1 MSYTTSTD
9 LSSRKPCGTCEARWP
24 RLTGTSVP
32 DRDRNVKRFGLGS
45 GFLPSPAPNKDSLI
59 SLGLEAQDF
68 TLDVI
73 IVERNVLVPLAGTK
87 GDRTMAEQL
96 SYLIIG
102 NGIAG
107 VTAAEILRAED
118 SAADITVIADD
129 PFPVYYRPALKD
141 YLAGRVQED
150 KLWARPSSFYQD
162 QRIRFL
168 SERVVGIQVGQHS
181 VQLQSGRQ
189 VNYSRLLL
197 ANGARPSTLK
207 CPGIDLAGVTT
218 LRTVADYQLVQNR
231 LGSVRRVVVAGSGT
245 LALETIE
252 TLRHRGFQVVHLLRH
267 RTLWSEVLDA
277 TASDLVLQQE
287 RRDGVDVRIEE
298 EIAEVTGTKGIPLD
312 KSGDYRGQVTGVV
325 TTGGARIPCDMVIIP
340 IGIDPIID
348 FIKNSGIPCGRGVQV
363 DSAMRTS
370 APDVY
375 AAGDVLETTDP
386 MTKRTRVLGQWYPA
400 IQQARAA
407 AYSMLDL
414 LDTKRPFRSST
425 FYNATFLYGLD
436 FASVG
441 QTSIPQGGKGY
452 QEIIADPQPRVYRKV
467 LLNDGVPVGMLALG
481 DRKGALAFKRAI
493 DQGINLIPVASR
505 LFADDFNLTEWLDK
519 QGALQPILSVSRVG
533 AIAVAGAALAALQG
547 DRKGRPY
554 HTRPSVTDPS
564 MVGTGNAPALE
575 QQPMEAFI
583 VPVGQTDEEQRLME
597 TQLSQTRVVTIG
609 RQVGVYLL
617 IDQGSVSRRHAEI
630 SYANGQYVLRDLGS
644 SYGTFVN
651 DQRLEPGSL
660 SILKQG
666 DRIRF
671 GNKVTYTFQIRVV
684 AGQARAKRLTTLHEL
699 ATGFYDPTAAGQ
711 ASPPLGQPILNAD
724 GSLQLP
730 GATGAVPAAV
740 VATFKESPAL
750 IMITHGKPEVS
761 HLKQGRRLTL
771 GRDKNNDIVLADV
784 AASRLH
790 AEVLYGLD
798 GVYIRDLGSSNG
810 VMVNRTKIDNP
821 YRLAHGDRIAIG
833 SIVLYF
839 IYVAPRFI
847 VGALDELPGR
857 EGQSSIC
864 RNCGMSNTQIA
875 RFCANCGAPFDKS
888 GTQPPRLRPAPKAGS
903 YDRQASGKR

>member
-1 MSYTTSTD
+1 
-9 LSSRKPCGTCEARWP
+9 
-24 RLTGTSVP
+24 
-32 DRDRNVKRFGLGS
+32 
-45 GFLPSPAPNKDSLI
+45 
-59 SLGLEAQDF
+59 
-68 TLDVI
+68 
-73 IVERNVLVPLAGTK
+73 
-87 GDRTMAEQL
+87 MAEQL

-141 YLAGRVQED
+141 YLAGRVRED
-150 KLWARPSSFYQD
+150 KLWARPTSFYQD

-189 VNYSRLLL
+189 VGYSRLLL

-207 CPGIDLAGVTT
+207 CPGLDLAGVTT
-218 LRTVADYQLVQNR
+218 LRTVADYQVVQNR
-231 LGSVRRVVVAGSGT
+231 LGSVRRVVVTGSGT

-252 TLRHRGFQVVHLLRH
+252 TLCHRGFQVVHLLRR
-267 RTLWSEVLDA
+267 RTLWSEVLDV

-298 EIAEVTGTKGIPLD
+298 EIAEVTGGF
-312 KSGDYRGQVTGVV
+312 KSSFGQVNGVV
-325 TTGGARIPCDMVIIP
+325 TTGGARIPCDMVIIAV
-340 IGIDPIID
+340 GIDPIID
-348 FIKNSGIPCGRGVQV
+348 FIKNSGIPCGRGVRV

-375 AAGDVLETTDP
+375 AAGDLLETADA

-441 QTSIPQGGKGY
+441 QTSIPQGGQGY
-452 QEIIADPQPRVYRKV
+452 QEIVADPQPRVYRKV
-467 LLNDGVPVGMLALG
+467 LLKDGVPVGFLALG

-493 DQGINLIPVASR
+493 DHGVNLMPVASK
-505 LFADDFNLTEWLDK
+505 LFADSHDKSGSYFDLSEWLDK
-519 QGALQPILSVSRVG
+519 QGVPPPILSVSREG
-533 AIAVAGAALAALQG
+533 AVAAAAVVPRFIEGIAVGPSGTAVELAEP
-547 DRKGRPY
+547 KP
-554 HTRPSVTDPS
+554 
-564 MVGTGNAPALE
+564 
-575 QQPMEAFI
+575 QPQMDAFL
-583 VPVGQTDEEQRLME
+583 VPVGQADDALRLTE
-597 TQLSQTRVVTIG
+597 IQLSQTKVMTVG

-617 IDQGSVSRRHAEI
+617 IDEGSVSRRHAEVAPRFI
-630 SYANGQYVLRDLGS
+630 DGNSFGQYVLHDLGS

-651 DQRLEPGSL
+651 DQRLEPGSIA
-660 SILKQG
+660 ILKQG
-666 DRIRF
+666 DRICF

-699 ATGFYDPTAAGQ
+699 ATGFLDPNAAGQ

-724 GSLQLP
+724 GSLLLP
-730 GATGAVPAAV
+730 GATSAVPAAT

-750 IMITHGKPEVS
+750 IMISHGKPEVF
-761 HLKQGRRLTL
+761 HLKQSKRLTL

-790 AEVLYGLD
+790 AEVLHGLD
-798 GVYIRDLGSSNG
+798 GVYIRDLSSSNG

-833 SIVLYF
+833 SIMLYF
-839 IYVAPRFI
+839 IHQR
-847 VGALDELPGR
+847 ALDEIPERGHYLSPRQGPPPLLGR

-864 RNCGMSNTQIA
+864 RNCGTSNTQIA
-875 RFCANCGAPFDKS
+875 RFCANCGAPLDKS
-888 GTQPPRLRPAPKAGS
+888 GD
-903 YDRQASGKR
+903 YNRQVAGKR